1 MDSLIFTVISYVIS
15 LVIGA
20 IIAGYFSRKYYMKS
34 AKELEDVSSK
44 LDDRMQCMLIA
55 MENANLAELQRD
67 NEGNIV
73 GVTFTFQQKAPLEA
87 KIGVF
92 EPTIINENNFD

>member
-1 MDSLIFTVISYVIS
+1 MDSSIIISIIFGGLITG
-15 LVIGA
+15 L
-20 IIAGYFSRKYYMKS
+20 FSWIFYMKS
-34 AKELEDVSSK
+34 AKELEDVSIK
-44 LDDRMQCMLIA
+44 LDDRMRCMLIA

-67 NEGNIV
+67 YEGNIV